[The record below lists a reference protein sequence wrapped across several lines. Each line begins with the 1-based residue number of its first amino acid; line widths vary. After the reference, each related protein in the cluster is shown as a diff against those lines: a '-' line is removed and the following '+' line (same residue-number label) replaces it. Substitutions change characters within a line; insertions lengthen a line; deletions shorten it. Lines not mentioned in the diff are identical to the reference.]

1 MKQVLVITLL
11 GFFSFQGNA
20 QTLKKTKELVIAKT
34 WDKAKESIDLTIAN
48 PKLKKEEMAE
58 AYYLKGKIYVNI
70 ASTPAF
76 KSLVANPRAIALE
89 AFQKG
94 LELDKNIVNI
104 QLTLDQY
111 QPVIALYTNN
121 FDDAA
126 AYYNKENYAE
136 AFNEFKTTSIYGD
149 FLFAQGWSSIPKLD
163 TTLIY
168 YTALSAINSKNTDE
182 AIKYFAKLADAKVGR
197 LPEQVTIYRYLAKYY
212 SDKKDDVN
220 LVKTV
225 SAGLALYPLDDYL
238 PLLELDMIRE
248 KGDKVALYKKFEQL
262 IQTNPANF
270 DVLFEYGN
278 ELFTETHVSDFKNKP
293 SNYIEN
299 CLKIEKLY
307 TQAASVKPDN
317 FDVVLSLGK
326 HFYNQALLIEDE
338 ASRIRGTKP
347 EDIKR
352 KAEFNSK
359 LVDIIDKAIV
369 PLDKVF
375 NHYDKAGKLK
385 THDKSNFKSSCNLL
399 IFCYTAKKD
408 KVKQDFFQKAYDSV
422 DTTH

>member
-11 GFFSFQGNA
+11 GFFSFHGNA
-20 QTLKKTKELVIAKT
+20 QTLKKTKELVNAKT

-58 AYYLKGKIYVNI
+58 AYYLKGKIYVNL
-70 ASTPAF
+70 AANPAF
-76 KSLVANPRAIALE
+76 KSLVSNPRTLALE

-94 LELDKNIVNI
+94 LELDKNIINI

-126 AYYNKENYAE
+126 AFYNKENYAE
-136 AFNEFKTTSIYGD
+136 AFTEFKNTAIYGD
-149 FLFAQGWSSIPKLD
+149 FLVVQGWSTIPKLD
-163 TTLIY
+163 TTLVY
-168 YTALSAINSKNTDE
+168 YTALSAINSKNIEE
-182 AIKYFAKLADAKVGR
+182 AIKYFLKLADAKVGR
-197 LPEQVTIYRYLAKYY
+197 SPEQVTIYRYLAKYY
-212 SDKKDDVN
+212 FDKKDEVN

-225 SAGLALYPLDDYL
+225 STGLALYPLDDYL

-262 IQTNPANF
+262 IQANPSNY

-278 ELFTETHVSDFKNKP
+278 ELFTETHVSEFKNKP
-293 SNYIEN
+293 SNYNEN

-307 TQAASVKPDN
+307 TQAASVKPEN

-326 HFYNQALLIEDE
+326 HFYNQAVLIEDE

-347 EDIKR
+347 EDVKR
-352 KAEFNSK
+352 KAELNSK

-375 NHYDKAGKLK
+375 NHYDKGGKLI
-385 THDKSNFKSSCNLL
+385 TRDKSNFKSACSLL
-399 IFCYTAKKD
+399 IFCYTVKKD
-408 KVKQDFFQKAYDSV
+408 KVKQDFFQKAYDSF

>member
-20 QTLKKTKELVIAKT
+20 QTIKKTRELVIAKT
-34 WDKAKESIDLTIAN
+34 WDKAKESVDLTIAN

-70 ASTPAF
+70 ATTPAL
-76 KSLVANPRAIALE
+76 KSLVVNPRAIALE
-89 AFQKG
+89 SFQKG

-126 AYYNKENYAE
+126 AFYNKENYAE
-136 AFNEFKTTSIYGD
+136 AFNEFKTTAIYGD
-149 FLFAQGWSSIPKLD
+149 FLFNQGWSSIPKLD

-168 YTALSAINSKNTDE
+168 YTALSAINSKNVDE

-197 LPEQVTIYRYLAKYY
+197 TPEQVTIYRYLAKYY
-212 SDKKDDVN
+212 SDKKDEAN
-220 LVKTV
+220 LFKTV
-225 SAGLALYPLDDYL
+225 DLGLSLYPKDDYL
-238 PLLELDMIRE
+238 PLLVLDIMKE
-248 KGDKVALYKKFEQL
+248 KGDKAALYKKFEQF
-262 IQTNPANF
+262 IQANPSNF

-278 ELFTETHVSDFKNKP
+278 ELFTDTHVSEVKNKP

-299 CLKIEKLY
+299 CLKIEKVY

-326 HFYNQALLIEDE
+326 HFYNQAVLIEDE

-347 EDIKR
+347 EDVKK
-352 KAEFNSK
+352 KADLNAK
-359 LVDIIDKAIV
+359 LLETIDKGII
-369 PLDKVF
+369 PLEKVF
-375 NHYDKAGKLK
+375 TNYDKAGKLK
-385 THDKSNFKSSCNLL
+385 THDKSNLKSACNLL
-399 IFCYTAKKD
+399 IYCYTAKKD
-408 KVKQDFFQKAYDSV
+408 KSKQDFYQKAYDGV
-422 DTTH
+422 DTSH